1 MRTIRA
7 LKIAG
12 AILVALP
19 AFAAAQQ
26 GRQFRDAWFWGVKA
40 GGFTFAADSSTN
52 FKTAPL
58 AGVEMLITR
67 HHGGLYISGG
77 QAFINA
83 QALTFRDPLSADSGL
98 RVINLKNMRQL
109 DVALMGF
116 PGDYVRWH
124 PYLGIGFTMSAIADA
139 DPQGPFSSVDQLA
152 FADSVIQQNKVGFSP
167 LFIGGAQ
174 YRLLRFS
181 VFGQLTAS
189 PAQKNFLLY
198 NGRPWNFSYEF
209 GLRYNVGTS
218 IDRGS

>member
-7 LKIAG
+7 LGIAG
-12 AILVALP
+12 AIVMALP
-19 AFAAAQQ
+19 SFAAAQQ
-26 GRQFRDAWFWGVKA
+26 GRQFTDAWFWGVKA
-40 GGFTFAADSSTN
+40 GGLVFASDSSQTIKN
-52 FKTAPL
+52 APM

-77 QAFINA
+77 QAFLTA
-83 QALTFRDPLSADSGL
+83 HALTFRDPLSADSGL
-98 RVINLKNMRQL
+98 RVIDLKNMRQL

-116 PGDYVRWH
+116 PGDHIWWH
-124 PYLGIGFTMSAIADA
+124 PYVGVGFTMSAIADA
-139 DPQGPFSSVDQLA
+139 DPRGPFSSADQLA
-152 FADSVIQQNKVGFSP
+152 FADSVVQQNKVGFSP

-174 YRLLRFS
+174 YRLMRFS

-189 PAQKNFLLY
+189 PAQRNFLLY
-198 NGRPWNFSYEF
+198 NGKPWNFSYEF